1 MLTLS
6 VFNTFTDTAT

>member
-6 VFNTFTDTAT
+6 VFNYIFVGN